1 VLPFAADDLA
11 AVAAEWRV
19 WLAAERRLS
28 PRSVVAYERDLAA
41 FVAFMGGHLG
51 EAVTLQALGRLAL
64 ADFAPGSRRGTTASS
79 REARPPGRWPR
90 CAASSA
96 SSTGGTGSTTRRSR
110 RCARPAC
117 PGACRGRS
125 RPTRRRN
132 SRRPRARTAK
142 LEWVGLRD
150 TAVLLLLYGGGLRI
164 GEALS
169 LDRRDLGPD
178 PRRLRVLVV
187 RGKGD
192 KERLV
197 PVLPVVAEALAGYLA
212 ACPAPPSPTSRSSGA
227 CAAGVSSRPS
237 CSAACARSGRCS
249 GLPESATPHAL
260 RHSFATHLLSAGA
273 DLRAIQELLGHASLS
288 TTQGYTAVET
298 RRLLELYSK
307 AHPRA

>member
-1 VLPFAADDLA
+1 MLPFAADDLA

-41 FVAFMGGHLG
+41 FVAFVSGHLG
-51 EAVTLQALGRLAL
+51 GAVTLQALGRLAL
-64 ADFAPGSRRGTTASS
+64 ADFRAWLATRHNRKF
-79 REARPPGRWPR
+79 AR
-90 CAASSA
+90 
-96 SSTGGTGSTTRRSR
+96 SSTARAVAAVRGFFRFVDRRHGVHNPALKAMRTPRLPR
-110 RCARPAC
+110 RVPRPLSPDQA
-117 PGACRGRS
+117 AEL
-125 RPTRRRN
+125 
-132 SRRPRARTAK
+132 AETAGDDVR

-164 GEALS
+164 GEALA

-178 PRRLRVLVV
+178 PARLRVLRV

-197 PVLPVVAEALAGYLA
+197 PLLPMVAQALAAYLA
-212 ACPAPPSPTSRSSGA
+212 ACPEPPQPDEALFR
-227 CAAGVSSRPS
+227 GVRG
-237 CSAACARSGRCS
+237 GRLQQAIVQRRVRQVRVTL